1 MQDIISTTA
10 SSYSLLNTLQ
20 KRLQYTILSRQE
32 WWVYGIFWQASKD
45 ANGRL
50 IFSWGD
56 GHFRGPKDHLASA
69 KVSIDNNVGDMEM
82 FYAVSAP
89 NCFVS
94 DDDLIVHAYNSG
106 SYVWLNNYYELQL
119 YHYERAKEAYLH
131 GIRTL
136 VCISTPHGVVE
147 LGSSQVIQENLELVQ
162 LNRSLF
168 GLSNKNSPSQ
178 INHQGLSSFNFV
190 PLGDHIQKAEERD
203 MKNNPEI
210 IMGNKSSDSGNSDY
224 DNESSAMNNI
234 NNSPKKRGRKSS
246 SSSTTEQAMARNHVE
261 AERQR
266 REKLNRRFY
275 ALRSVVPN
283 VSKMDKASLL
293 ADAVTYINE
302 LKTKVEEFKDKVKEF
317 ESSKIQDQEPM
328 RNNCVNTVM
337 EMYDAQ
343 SVSSAVV
350 DRANYMN
357 SPFGWCGS
365 GAYGMEVEVKI
376 IGVEAMVRVRSPNMN
391 YPCARLMN
399 VLRELEFQIHHASV
413 SSVKDM
419 MLQDVVIR
427 VPDNVTNNEEA
438 IKSVILTKLRVAY
451 I

>member
-1 MQDIISTTA
+1 MQDIISAT
-10 SSYSLLNTLQ
+10 SSSSPSLLNTLD
-20 KRLQYTILSRQE
+20 KRLQYIILSRQE
-32 WWVYGIFWQASKD
+32 LWVYAIFWKASND
-45 ANGRL
+45 ASGRL

-56 GHFRGPKDHLASA
+56 GHFRGTKDLASA
-69 KVSIDNNVGDMEM
+69 KVHITNADNNVRGMEM

-94 DDDLIVHAYNSG
+94 EDDLIVHAYNSG
-106 SYVWLNNYYELQL
+106 SYVWLNNYYGLQL
-119 YHYERAKEAYLH
+119 YNYDRAKEAHLH

-147 LGSSQVIQENLELVQ
+147 LGSCEVIQENLELVQ

-178 INHQGLSSFNFV
+178 INHQSLSSFN
-190 PLGDHIQKAEERD
+190 LGDQGEERD
-203 MKNNPEI
+203 RKINPEI

-224 DNESSAMNNI
+224 DNESSAMNN
-234 NNSPKKRGRKSS
+234 NNSPEKRGRKFSS
-246 SSSTTEQAMARNHVE
+246 RSTTMAKNHVE

-266 REKLNRRFY
+266 REKLNSRFY

-302 LKTKVEEFKDKVKEF
+302 LKAKVEEFKYKVKEL
-317 ESSKIQDQEPM
+317 E
-328 RNNCVNTVM
+328 NTVM
-337 EMYDAQ
+337 EMYDSQ

-350 DRANYMN
+350 NRAN
-357 SPFGWCGS
+357 SPFGWCS
-365 GAYGMEVEVKI
+365 TAAYGMEVEVKI
-376 IGVEAMVRVRSPNMN
+376 IGVEAMVRVRSPNAN

-413 SSVKDM
+413 STVKDV
-419 MLQDVVIR
+419 MLQNIVIS
-427 VPDNVTNNEEA
+427 VPDNVTNEEA
-438 IKSVILTKLRVAY
+438 IKSVILTKLTVAY
-451 I
+451 T